1 VHNLRSSKYTLNPKI
16 AIVVVVCTLTANTI
30 ACRSRGIDVTI
41 RNDGQTTIRNVEF
54 DYPGAA
60 FGTGSIAPGA
70 SYSYRVKP
78 LSRGEVSLSFEQE
91 NGKTFK
97 QKGPTLVAN
106 TDGRLV
112 IVVEQDV
119 TKQWRM
125 RVEQQ

>member
-1 VHNLRSSKYTLNPKI
+1 VHNRRSSVYPLNFRI

-41 RNDGQTTIRNVEF
+41 RNEGQATIHNVEF

-60 FGTGSIAPGA
+60 FGTGKIEPGA

-78 LSRGEVSLSFEQE
+78 LSGGEVSLSFEQE

-97 QKGPTLVAN
+97 QKGPTVVAN
-106 TDGRLV
+106 TDGRLLV
-112 IVVEQDV
+112 VVEQDAA
-119 TKQWRM
+119 KQWRM
-125 RVEQQ
+125 QVEQQ